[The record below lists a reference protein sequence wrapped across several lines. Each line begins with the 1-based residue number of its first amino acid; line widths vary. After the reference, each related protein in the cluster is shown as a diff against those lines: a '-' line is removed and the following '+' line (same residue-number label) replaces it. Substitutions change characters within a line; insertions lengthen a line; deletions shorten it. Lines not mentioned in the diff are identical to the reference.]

1 MDPHFE
7 RLLEELG
14 ARSRAEIDQVLEAA
28 RSRAA
33 AIEAEST
40 HRIAQRRAAV
50 LASCDDD
57 LRRASD
63 NAVAGAR
70 LDGCRGLLE
79 AQYALVDRI
88 LTAAREVATTRLGL
102 CVDPDHVVRRAAEL
116 VSYAGDGNVELRCR
130 ESLARHLAPALASD
144 ARVRVVA
151 GDAEPWGLT
160 VICDGGRLTIDD
172 TVDAWLDGQRAAI
185 AIDVVRAVETAP

>member
-14 ARSRAEIDQVLEAA
+14 AHSRAEIDQVLEAA
-28 RSRAA
+28 RTRAA

-40 HRIAQRRAAV
+40 DRIARRRTAV
-50 LASCDDD
+50 LASCDEDW
-57 LRRASD
+57 RRARD

-70 LDGCRGLLE
+70 LDGRRALLE
-79 AQYALVDRI
+79 VQHALVDR
-88 LTAAREVATTRLGL
+88 TVRAAREVTTTRLGL
-102 CVDPDHVVRRAAEL
+102 CSDPDRVARRAAEL
-116 VSYAGDGNVELRCR
+116 VSYAGDGNVELRGR
-130 ESLARHLAPALASD
+130 ESVARHLAPAFASD

-151 GDAEPWGLT
+151 GDTEPWGLT
-160 VICDGGRLTIDD
+160 VVGDGGRLTIDD

-185 AIDVVRAVETAP
+185 AIDVVRAMETAP